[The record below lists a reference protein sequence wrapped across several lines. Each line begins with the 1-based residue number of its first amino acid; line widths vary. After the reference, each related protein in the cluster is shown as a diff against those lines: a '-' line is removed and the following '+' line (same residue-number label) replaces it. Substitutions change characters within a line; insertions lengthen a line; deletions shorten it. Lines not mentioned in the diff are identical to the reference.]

1 MMPDE
6 TEKQQAN
13 IKTIYLQLSTQAH
26 NQALAGQQVSTCHV
40 IYAGGVRSC
49 K

>member
-13 IKTIYLQLSTQAH
+13 IKTLYLQLSTQAH
-26 NQALAGQQVSTCHV
+26 KQALAG
-40 IYAGGVRSC
+40 
-49 K
+49 

>member
-13 IKTIYLQLSTQAH
+13 IKTMHLQLSTQVH
-26 NQALAGQQVSTCHV
+26 KQALAE
-40 IYAGGVRSC
+40 
-49 K
+49 